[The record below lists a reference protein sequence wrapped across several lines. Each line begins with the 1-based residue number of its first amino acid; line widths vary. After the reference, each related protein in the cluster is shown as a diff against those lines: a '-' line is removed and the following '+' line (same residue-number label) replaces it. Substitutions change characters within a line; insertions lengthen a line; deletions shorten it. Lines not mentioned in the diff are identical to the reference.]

1 MINVN
6 KKFAI
11 NANKIGILKKN
22 ANMIINTDKFAEKK
36 ESEIAPNVNLQYKK
50 IMGVITWHVP
60 NVNM

>member
-50 IMGVITWHVP
+50 IMGVIT
-60 NVNM
+60 